1 MHAALI
7 ERAFGGRIMGAIAR
21 DATEIEAR
29 EKPVEKSNSDKNG
42 PSPPPTCASST
53 VGAEPQ
59 RKRGRP
65 RKGEERPKPEP
76 IRLERQTMQN
86 IPRLLANLPTAGDVG
101 AKKNSKGYK
110 ETWIGYKL
118 HIDVGSGQI
127 PVAWC

>member
-1 MHAALI
+1 
-7 ERAFGGRIMGAIAR
+7 MGFFI
-21 DATEIEAR
+21 I
-29 EKPVEKSNSDKNG
+29 G
-42 PSPPPTCASST
+42 
-53 VGAEPQ
+53 

-76 IRLERQTMQN
+76 TRLERQTMQN
-86 IPRLLANLPTAGDVG
+86 IPRLLADLPTACDVG

-118 HIDVGSGQI
+118 HIDVASGQI

>member
-7 ERAFGGRIMGAIAR
+7 ERALGGRIIGAIAC

-29 EKPVEKSNSDKNG
+29 EKPVEKSNKDAS
-42 PSPPPTCASST
+42 SPPPTCASST

-76 IRLERQTMQN
+76 IRLERQTLQN
-86 IPRLLANLPTAGDVG
+86 IPRLLADLPTACDVG
-101 AKKNSKGYK
+101 AKKNSMGYK

-118 HIDVGSGQI
+118 HIDVASGQI

>member
-1 MHAALI
+1 
-7 ERAFGGRIMGAIAR
+7 MGFFI
-21 DATEIEAR
+21 I
-29 EKPVEKSNSDKNG
+29 G
-42 PSPPPTCASST
+42 
-53 VGAEPQ
+53 

-86 IPRLLANLPTAGDVG
+86 IPRLLADLPTACDVG

-118 HIDVGSGQI
+118 HIDVASGQI